1 MHVGEGEGYLLLIA
15 GLAVEGRQERVR
27 IGWINA
33 QAATCSA
40 ARACAVG
47 PRHLVVEGE
56 ANHKAFPV
64 TAIFNPWKQGDAGI
78 GKTGKA

>member
-1 MHVGEGEGYLLLIA
+1 MHVSEREGYFLLVA
-15 GLAVEGRQERVR
+15 GLAVEGHQERVG

-47 PRHLVVEGE
+47 PRHLVVERE

-64 TAIFNPWKQGDAGI
+64 TAIFDAFSNVRPG
-78 GKTGKA
+78 